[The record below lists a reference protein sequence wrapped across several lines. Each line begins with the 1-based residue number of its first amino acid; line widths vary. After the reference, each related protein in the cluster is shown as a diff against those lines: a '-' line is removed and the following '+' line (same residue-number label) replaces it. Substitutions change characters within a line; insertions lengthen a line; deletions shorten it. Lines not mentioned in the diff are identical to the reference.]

1 VPTEE
6 KAMNETLTSDA
17 AAPRAE
23 LGGGERSQSSFRLP
37 VWAWLSSWLVMWV
50 GVSVVAHY
58 VFHSVVNGWQIA
70 LAFFLAINILVCVW
84 EISLYYRI
92 GDIERWHREPRATSG
107 RPSGSVYL
115 ARASFRELTTTRL
128 WARIWSEY
136 AFYDPSYADRRS
148 FGFAADV
155 GNGFVTLVPSLV
167 FFFGMTVP
175 VLPAVVLGLIGGFVF
190 YQKLYC
196 TSLYF
201 FTFLFNRRYEGHR
214 LAALLGVVGGTNGI
228 WIVFP
233 AIGLYVCIRLILEGR
248 FDLLWS

>member
-1 VPTEE
+1 
-6 KAMNETLTSDA
+6 MNETVTSDPA
-17 AAPRAE
+17 ADRDEPN
-23 LGGGERSQSSFRLP
+23 GGDRSRSSVRLP
-37 VWAWLSSWLVMWV
+37 VWCWLSIWL
-50 GVSVVAHY
+50 GVSVGGSIVAHY
-58 VFHSVVNGWQIA
+58 ALHGVVNGWQVA
-70 LAFFLAINILVCVW
+70 LAFFLAVNILICVW

-115 ARASFRELTTTRL
+115 ARVTLRELASTHL

-155 GNGFVTLVPSLV
+155 GNGFWTLVPSLV
-167 FFFGMTVP
+167 FFVCMT
-175 VLPAVVLGLIGGFVF
+175 LPILPPVVLGLIGAFIF

-201 FTFLFNRRYEGHR
+201 FMYFFNRRHEGHR
-214 LAALLGVVGGTNGI
+214 LAPLIGIVGGTNGI

-233 AIGLYVCIRLILEGR
+233 AVGLYVCIRLILEGR

>member
-1 VPTEE
+1 
-6 KAMNETLTSDA
+6 MNETFTSDA
-17 AAPRAE
+17 AARRDE
-23 LGGGERSQSSFRLP
+23 LGQGDRSQSQLRLP
-37 VWAWLSSWLVMWV
+37 VWAWLSIWLLVWV
-50 GVSVVAHY
+50 GGSVVAHY
-58 VFHSVVNGWQIA
+58 AVHGVVNGWQIA
-70 LAFFLAINILVCVW
+70 LAFFLSINILVCVW
-84 EISLYYRI
+84 EISLFYRI
-92 GDIERWHREPRATSG
+92 GDIERWHREPRAISG

-115 ARASFRELTTTRL
+115 ARASFRDLRSTQL
-128 WARIWSEY
+128 WARVWSEY
-136 AFYDPSYADRRS
+136 ALYDPSYADRRS

-167 FFFGMTVP
+167 LFFGMTFP
-175 VLPAVVLGLIGGFVF
+175 ILPPVVLGLIGAFVF

-201 FTFLFNRRYEGHR
+201 FTFLFNRRHEGHR
-214 LAALLGVVGGTNGI
+214 LAPLLGIVGGTNGI